1 MKQKYLFGKTMVYM
15 SALSASAASIVRL
28 PRIIHGHDM
37 HSKAINPEGAV
48 DDKEAVEAFN
58 AAIDKALEDGWH
70 LTTTAALEDAEAPAP
85 IGDGDEIDDALKE
98 ADEKLAEAAK
108 SLEAKD
114 ETISALNKK
123 IEELEGENTAL
134 KEEAQKLS
142 DELEAAKTPA
152 EPKPAKKAAPKKSK

>member
-37 HSKAINPEGAV
+37 HSKAINPEGAE

-58 AAIDKALEDGWH
+58 AAIDKALDEGWH
-70 LTTTAALEDAEAPAP
+70 LTTTAALEDAEAPAS
-85 IGDGDEIDDALKE
+85 IDVADEIDQTIADAQKMIEGQEKKIDVLKE
-98 ADEKLAEAAK
+98 ENRKLVQ
-108 SLEAKD
+108 
-114 ETISALNKK
+114 
-123 IEELEGENTAL
+123 ENAHL

-142 DELEAAKTPA
+142 DELEAANTPQPA
-152 EPKPAKKAAPKKSK
+152 PKPAKKAASKKSK